1 MKKFTLKDVEK
12 HYDATVDYD
21 EINDKTPAHNQRFI
35 DGFAMSSVKEGA
47 YILDVMCRSAKAE
60 EYYNKKRKNLRFV
73 SMDVSS
79 RLLKE
84 AEKRFR
90 RNKIKGKLLKL
101 TSLNLPLKDNTFDN
115 DISYETIEHLP
126 DPEKI
131 IMEFGRVLKKGG
143 ELVLSCPNTSW
154 DWIHSLVAFLGIH
167 HSEGPH
173 RFVPRKEVIHHLK
186 KAGFRIIKEK
196 TVILIPVGPKL
207 LLKAGEV
214 LEKVVGERV
223 RRHIALRRY
232 FVCVKN
238 HQSPLLSV
246 SID

>member
-1 MKKFTLKDVEK
+1 MKKFTLKDVER
-12 HYDATVDYD
+12 HYDNTIDYD
-21 EINDKTPAHNQRFI
+21 EINAKTPSHDKRFI

-60 EYYNKKRKNLRFV
+60 EYYNKKRKNLRFT

-90 RNKIKGKLLKL
+90 GNKIKGKLLKL
-101 TSLNLPLKDNTFDN
+101 TSLDLPLKDNTFDN
-115 DISYETIEHLP
+115 VISYETIEHLP
-126 DPEKI
+126 DPGKI
-131 IMEFGRVLKKGG
+131 IMEFRRVLKKGG

-173 RFVPRKEVIHHLK
+173 RFVPRKEVIRHLK
-186 KAGFRIIKEK
+186 KAGFNIIKEN

-207 LLKAGEV
+207 LRKFGEAV
-214 LEKVVGERV
+214 EKFLGERI
-223 RRHIALRRY
+223 RGRIALRRF
-232 FVCVKN
+232 FVCIKK
-238 HQSPLLSV
+238 
-246 SID
+246 